1 MGIDSQ
7 TGVDEE
13 EELKMKIVLYYHTLV
28 SFQSVMGPSSVA
40 QNLSPKLTSN
50 GFINFS
56 SKAYC
61 PNGSS
66 SCSNKTTKSSPSIS
80 IST

>member
-28 SFQSVMGPSSVA
+28 SFLSVIDPSCIA
-40 QNLSPKLTSN
+40 QIFLQN
-50 GFINFS
+50 
-56 SKAYC
+56 
-61 PNGSS
+61 
-66 SCSNKTTKSSPSIS
+66 
-80 IST
+80 

>member
-28 SFQSVMGPSSVA
+28 SFNKS
-40 QNLSPKLTSN
+40 T
-50 GFINFS
+50 
-56 SKAYC
+56 KASAAYIM
-61 PNGSS
+61 
-66 SCSNKTTKSSPSIS
+66 SNKH
-80 IST
+80 